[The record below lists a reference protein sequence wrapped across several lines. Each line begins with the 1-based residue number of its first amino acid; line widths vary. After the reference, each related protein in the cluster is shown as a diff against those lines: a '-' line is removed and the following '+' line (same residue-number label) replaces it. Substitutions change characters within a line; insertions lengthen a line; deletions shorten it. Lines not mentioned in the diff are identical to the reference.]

1 MYKRA
6 IFIDESIAYQLGPR
20 IEFDGEGKFSQ
31 KSFQDAQLWW
41 VLLFSFI
48 LFKIMFP
55 ASLIL
60 NSQKVYKNI
69 ILLYMLPEQAEYYFI
84 IIIRII
90 IFFG

>member
-6 IFIDESIAYQLGPR
+6 IFLDESITYQLGPR
-20 IEFDGEGKFSQ
+20 IDFYGGIFSQ
-31 KSFQDAQLWW
+31 EGFQDSQDGDR

>member
-1 MYKRA
+1 
-6 IFIDESIAYQLGPR
+6 
-20 IEFDGEGKFSQ
+20 
-31 KSFQDAQLWW
+31 
-41 VLLFSFI
+41 
-48 LFKIMFP
+48 MFP

-90 IFFG
+90 IFFLDKAFRPFNFTRRNFRWTTLDYCEGSTITIVYWLLTE

>member
-1 MYKRA
+1 
-6 IFIDESIAYQLGPR
+6 
-20 IEFDGEGKFSQ
+20 
-31 KSFQDAQLWW
+31 
-41 VLLFSFI
+41 
-48 LFKIMFP
+48 MFP

-90 IFFG
+90 IFFWIRLLDLLTLPGGILDELLWITVKVLKLQLFTDSWQNNYNLNFR